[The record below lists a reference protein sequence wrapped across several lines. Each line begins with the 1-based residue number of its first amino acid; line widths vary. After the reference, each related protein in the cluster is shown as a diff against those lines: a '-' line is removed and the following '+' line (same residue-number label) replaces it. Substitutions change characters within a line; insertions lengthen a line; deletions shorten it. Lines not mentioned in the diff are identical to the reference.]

1 MGKKEEGELLKCAMH
16 MGCNT
21 KEQIATPWLTNVT
34 VKAEYAVSLSV
45 QLSNRPHKR
54 RFTVDTSYLHI

>member
-1 MGKKEEGELLKCAMH
+1 

-21 KEQIATPWLTNVT
+21 KEQIATPWLTNAT
-34 VKAEYAVSLSV
+34 VKAEFAVSLSV
-45 QLSNRPHKR
+45 QSSNRPHKR